1 MRNVICSVCIQ
12 MGRAQSFQM
21 VIIRAPVTAY
31 KWKLARCSDITEPLE
46 RQELEEKC
54 VQTLIYGDL

>member
-1 MRNVICSVCIQ
+1 
-12 MGRAQSFQM
+12 M

-31 KWKLARCSDITEPLE
+31 KWQPARCSDITEPLE

-54 VQTLIYGDL
+54 VQTLIYGDW